1 MPTHDSPLRPAVFH
15 ILLALAGGE
24 QHGLGIADTIEQET
38 NGSIR
43 LGPGTLYRS
52 LKEMV
57 RDELI
62 REVPAPAA
70 GEDPRR
76 RFYALSEEGRALVQ
90 AEAERLARIVEVA
103 RANRVLP
110 GAS

>member
-1 MPTHDSPLRPAVFH
+1 MPAPDSPLRLAVFH

-24 QHGLGIADTIEQET
+24 QHGLGIADTVERET
-38 NGSIR
+38 DGAVR

-57 RDELI
+57 RDGQI
-62 REVPAPAA
+62 HEVAAPAA

-76 RFYALSEEGRALVQ
+76 RFYALTVRGRALVQ
-90 AEAERLARIVEVA
+90 NEAERLARIVEVA